1 MAGRPKGSGGGVKLP
16 ESHRSKIQIAQLL
29 NRLQKHAMGEV
40 DMTQTQVTAAFG
52 LLKKALPDLQSV
64 DPETGKGGLTIHLDG
79 TSFKL

>member
-1 MAGRPKGSGGGVKLP
+1 MAGRPKGSGRGVKLP
-16 ESHRSKIQIAQLL
+16 ESHRDKIQAANLINA
-29 NRLQKHAMGEV
+29 LQGHALGQREMS
-40 DMTQTQVTAAFG
+40 QTQVTAAFG

>member
-1 MAGRPKGSGGGVKLP
+1 
-16 ESHRSKIQIAQLL
+16 
-29 NRLQKHAMGEV
+29 MGEV

>member
-1 MAGRPKGSGGGVKLP
+1 MKLP
-16 ESHRSKIQIAQLL
+16 ESHRGKIQAGSLINA
-29 NRLQKHAMGEV
+29 LQEHALGAREMS
-40 DMTQTQVTAAFG
+40 QTQVTAAFG